1 MEDFFSFVFIIL
13 FLVIPGIA
21 NFMKKRKEKAAREE
35 AGEPSAKP
43 AKTAARQAPKPARPA
58 KIAAPQPKQHTSDG
72 WNRIE
77 PEPVQRDV
85 RAISQEMKEQDHST
99 KERQR
104 GMRSW
109 QDTTEPDL
117 EESIS
122 SETSFLE
129 EMFGITIEQ
138 PPQPQRPP
146 AKIPARPKMVRP
158 QSGAGQ
164 KAVTKKSAA
173 QRKDKK
179 QVMKPTPAGSA
190 TKIDFANLT
199 GDQLKKSIMIMEV
212 LGTPRSKRMPE
223 SGGMLPRIF

>member
-21 NFMKKRKEKAAREE
+21 NLMKKRKEKAAREQ
-35 AGEPSAKP
+35 AGGPVGKPEKTSA
-43 AKTAARQAPKPARPA
+43 RRAPKPARPA
-58 KIAAPQPKQHTSDG
+58 TVAAPQPKEHTIDG

-85 RAISQEMKEQDHST
+85 RITSQGMKERDQSI

-109 QDTTEPDL
+109 QDTTEQDL
-117 EESIS
+117 EEAIS

-129 EMFGITIEQ
+129 EMFGIKIEQ

-158 QSGAGQ
+158 QAGQ
-164 KAVTKKSAA
+164 AKKSTPIKHAP
-173 QRKDKK
+173 QKK
-179 QVMKPTPAGSA
+179 EEPFGMPAPARDA
-190 TKIDFANLT
+190 TRIDFKNLT
-199 GDQLKKSIMIMEV
+199 GDQLKKSIVIMEV
-212 LGTPRSKRMPE
+212 LGSPRCKRMLVPG
-223 SGGMLPRIF
+223 SALPRIF